1 MSIQPFIKCSDV
13 RASLEF
19 YTEVL
24 DFEVVREPDSDPAS
38 FMSKYSLI
46 ERDSC
51 LLHLS
56 SHEDDGVFGNCIYV
70 QVNDIDPLYRKFIDN
85 GLNVDAPQEFP
96 SLRIPPVEQS
106 WGMKE
111 FSVSDPDGTKI
122 TFGHSI

>member
-1 MSIQPFIKCSDV
+1 MGVEPCIKCSGV
-13 RASLEF
+13 RTSLKF

-24 DFEVVREPDSDPAS
+24 DFKVVQEPDADPTS

-46 ERDSC
+46 EREGS

-56 SHEDDGVFGNCIYV
+56 SHGGDGFFGHNVYV
-70 QVNDIDPLYRKFIDN
+70 RVEDIDPLYRKFLSN
-85 GLNVDAPQEFP
+85 GLNDSDPQKFP

-111 FSVSDPDGTKI
+111 FSVSDPDGNKI
-122 TFGHSI
+122 TFGHSM